1 MKTHW
6 ATLLAF
12 GGVDIDDTCA
22 THVHI
27 SRKAKSGSKEEL
39 DWTKEELR
47 RVAQAVLYF
56 DKAFDAILAP
66 SRREHSQTKS
76 NKAKNKKLKDRSFT
90 ECCKLIQ
97 SADIDHLVSLMQPS
111 DSVQFDDITWSRF
124 YRWNFENTKKGDAHG
139 KIDGKRRIGTIGA
152 SQTSKLQH

>member
-6 ATLLAF
+6 ATLL
-12 GGVDIDDTCA
+12 DIGRVNINNSCA

-27 SRKAKSGSKEEL
+27 SRKAKSDPKKEL
-39 DWTKEELR
+39 DWTKEELD

-66 SRREHSQTKS
+66 SRRGDFKTKS
-76 NKAKNKKLKDRSFT
+76 NRANNKKLGNRGFA

-97 SADIDHLVSLMQPS
+97 SADLDHLVSLMQPPE
-111 DSVQFDDITWSRF
+111 SVQSDATNWDRF
-124 YRWNFENTKKGDAHG
+124 YRWNFENTKEGDSDG
-139 KIDGKRRIGTIGA
+139 NIDGKRRIGTIG
-152 SQTSKLQH
+152 TSFGSKP